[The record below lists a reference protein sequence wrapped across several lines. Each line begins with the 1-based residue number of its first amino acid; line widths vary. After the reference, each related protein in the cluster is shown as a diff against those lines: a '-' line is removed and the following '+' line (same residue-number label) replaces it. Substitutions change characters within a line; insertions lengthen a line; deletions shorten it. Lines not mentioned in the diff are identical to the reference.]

1 MLRSVCDPL
10 PIVPRLSLDGPQL
23 RFNATGHSPRKH
35 DFCWKP
41 PPHLTKSNPRRPFA
55 APTVRH
61 QVKATKALY
70 EKRAAL
76 VAKIPGFWPLVLE
89 QAPPGVDEHIQ
100 PSDAA
105 LLLSALTSLEV
116 THFELDDPE
125 GDPRSIAIK
134 FTFSENE
141 YFEDSV
147 LEKKFWYR
155 HADKGDWAGL
165 VSEPV
170 DIRWKKDQ
178 DLTQGLLAQAVKL
191 WNGEQ
196 EKAASGGKKV
206 EGWTD
211 DRKALKEKIESIGL
225 GGISFFAWFGYV
237 GRRVSAEESK
247 TALAEEKERRK
258 LRQEGKEVP
267 EDDTVEE
274 GEDDDDEIAI
284 EEDLEIFPEGDDLA
298 VCISEELWPD
308 AIKYFSEFCASLPP
322 CLPLYSLSFLQ
333 FLYIHNRSDLRLTG
347 LRVANAQEQDGLSD
361 IDFESDD
368 EDEEGED
375 AAGSPPPNKKRK
387 AA

>member
-1 MLRSVCDPL
+1 MVQAVQESSVTYEEL
-10 PIVPRLSLDGPQL
+10 LDL
-23 RFNATGHSPRKH
+23 EREFEDA
-35 DFCWKP
+35 D
-41 PPHLTKSNPRRPFA
+41 A
-55 APTVRH
+55 EIIRH

-196 EKAASGGKKV
+196 QKAASGGKKV

-308 AIKYFSEFCASLPP
+308 AIKYF
-322 CLPLYSLSFLQ
+322 
-333 FLYIHNRSDLRLTG
+333 T
-347 LRVANAQEQDGLSD
+347 NAQEQDGLSD

-387 AA
+387 AALILILILCFSSTIRIPGGWACLSTMSTHAPPIRCMQIDSD